1 MTSFGYI
8 IPCPFTLLHLLP
20 TKVDSEGEGIFW
32 IIRGKLQN
40 FIVQLKHKCKSIYQ
54 NDNDTIIF

>member
-20 TKVDSEGEGIFW
+20 TKPVYCVVPD
-32 IIRGKLQN
+32 IIGFSLVFCGKSVLRLALVHSKY
-40 FIVQLKHKCKSIYQ
+40 I
-54 NDNDTIIF
+54 